1 MTGILVTAAIF
12 GVVFATY
19 YALEDRIKPKLRGR
33 PVLAVVSF
41 VLFFAAVGAVFALLG
56 LY

>member
-1 MTGILVTAAIF
+1 MTRILVTAAIF

>member
-1 MTGILVTAAIF
+1 MTRFLVTAAIF
-12 GVVFATY
+12 GVILAIYNV
-19 YALEDRIKPKLRGR
+19 LRDRIDPKFRGR

-41 VLFFAAVGAVFALLG
+41 ILFFAAVGAVFAVLG